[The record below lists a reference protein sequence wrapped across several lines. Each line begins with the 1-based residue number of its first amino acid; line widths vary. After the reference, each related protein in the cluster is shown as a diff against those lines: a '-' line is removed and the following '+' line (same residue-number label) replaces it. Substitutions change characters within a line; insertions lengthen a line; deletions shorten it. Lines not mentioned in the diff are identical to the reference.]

1 MNASALKFMLRLAF
15 YLLTG
20 LSFLSCDNDDDDDSV
35 IRWPKG
41 EFNYSEI
48 QQLEGFR
55 EQRPALLTAA
65 NMSVG
70 EFIEWSTEPAWDL
83 TQPERVKLRIVR
95 DGITTPSASTLL
107 EKVITLQDV
116 SVYMNNTYGGSVG
129 GFISVAADIKS
140 LSTMYDVY
148 YGMRLDYPG
157 TKFLP
162 DGAGYAVIRFTSSD
176 VTHLEIP
183 YCTEMGGT
191 FAHAWPNTGGGF
203 TSSTLG
209 DGGFPEYRFDNYYA
223 PNQGAELY
231 VVTPLGN
238 EILRATFEGTKW
250 VTTEPSTKS
259 APEWENLIR
268 NGVYGGLAGDLSPVI
283 TFSDGRRQILN
294 KRGEYTDYTGDLF
307 YVTTVAEYEN
317 FSMRVWGYDDRHY
330 LLTTSDLRA
339 FQKLNIDL
347 IERGVYGKIV
357 LSEEV
362 SKLREEISR
371 Q

>member
-1 MNASALKFMLRLAF
+1 MNTRALKFMLCVAF
-15 YLLTG
+15 YLLIG
-20 LSFLSCDNDDDDDSV
+20 VSFFSCDNDDDSV
-35 IRWPKG
+35 ISWPKG
-41 EFNYSEI
+41 EFNHSKI
-48 QQLEGFR
+48 QQLEGFW
-55 EQRPALLTAA
+55 EQKPALLTAA

-70 EFIEWSTEPAWDL
+70 EFIEWSTDSAWSL
-83 TQPERVKLRIVR
+83 AQTERAKLRIVR

-116 SVYMNNTYGGSVG
+116 PVYMNNTYGGTVG
-129 GFISVAADIKS
+129 GFVSAAADIKS

-148 YGMRLDYPG
+148 YGTRLDYPG

-162 DGAGYAVIRFTSSD
+162 DGAGYAVIRFTSSN

-223 PNQGAELY
+223 PDQGAELY
-231 VVTPLGN
+231 EVTPLGN
-238 EILRATFEGTKW
+238 EILRATFEGMKW
-250 VTTEPSTKS
+250 VTTEPATKS
-259 APEWENLIR
+259 AVKWGSSVR
-268 NGVYGGLAGDLSPVI
+268 NGVYGGSVEDLSPVI
-283 TFSDGRRQILN
+283 TFSDGRKQILN
-294 KRGEYTDYTGDLF
+294 KQGEYIDYTGDLF
-307 YVTTVAEYEN
+307 YVSTVAEYKN
-317 FSMRVWGYDDRHY
+317 FSMRVWRYDEQHY
-330 LLTTSDLRA
+330 LLTISDFQA
-339 FQKLNIDL
+339 FSELNLDL

-357 LSEEV
+357 LSEEAGN
-362 SKLREEISR
+362 LHEEISR